1 MFFVISK
8 IFWWLIQPLHI
19 LVIAQLSGLVCL
31 WRDRGRLGRWIFV
44 VSTAAIA
51 AVAMLPLPEMLI
63 RPLEQWVQRP
73 ANLPDKVDGILLLT
87 AGQRPSLASAYGR
100 PIGGF
105 ETMAPFAALA
115 RRYPDAK
122 LVVSGGSG
130 ALTPGPI
137 SEAAVVKLFIAEQG
151 LDPARLILE
160 DKSKNTYENGVFSK
174 KLVQP
179 KRGEIWVLV
188 TRAHHMPR
196 AMGVF
201 RKIGW
206 DVIPYPAD
214 YRALP
219 DWEGFG
225 GGGGMYALDA
235 ALHEWIGLAAYWSTD
250 RI

>member
-8 IFWWLIQPLHI
+8 IFWWLIQPLHVLI
-19 LVIAQLSGLVCL
+19 IAQLSGLVCL
-31 WRDRGRLGRWIFV
+31 WRNRSQLGRWIFV

-51 AVAMLPLPEMLI
+51 AITMLPLPEMLI
-63 RPLEQWVQRP
+63 RPLEQWVKRP
-73 ANLPDKVDGILLLT
+73 VHLPDKIDGILLLT
-87 AGQRPSLASAYGR
+87 GGQRPILTHAYGQ

-105 ETMAPFAALA
+105 ETAVPFAALA

-130 ALTPGPI
+130 ELTPGPM
-137 SEAAVVKLFIAEQG
+137 SEAAVVKMFFAEQG
-151 LDPARLILE
+151 MDPGRLILE
-160 DKSKNTYENGVFSK
+160 DKSRNTYENGVFAK

-179 KRGEIWVLV
+179 KLGEIWVLI

-201 RKIGW
+201 QKIGW

-214 YRALP
+214 YRAFP
-219 DWEGFG
+219 DSGQIGGDEGIS
-225 GGGGMYALDA
+225 MLDA
-235 ALHEWIGLAAYWSTD
+235 ALHEWIGLAAYWSTG
-250 RI
+250 RM

>member
-8 IFWWLIQPLHI
+8 IFWWLIQPLHA
-19 LVIAQLSGLVCL
+19 LVFIQLSGLVCL
-31 WRDRGRLGRWIFV
+31 WRSRSQLGRWIFLF
-44 VSTAAIA
+44 STV
-51 AVAMLPLPEMLI
+51 AVASIAMLPLPDMLI
-63 RPLEQWVQRP
+63 RPLEQWAQRP
-73 ANLPDKVDGILLLT
+73 TALPDKIDGVLLLT
-87 AGQRPSLASAYGR
+87 GGQRPVLTYAYGQ

-115 RRYPDAK
+115 RRYPYAK

-130 ALTPGPI
+130 DPTPGPM
-137 SEAAVVKLFIAEQG
+137 SEAAVVEMFFAEQG

-160 DKSKNTYENGVFSK
+160 DKSRNTYENGVFSK

-179 KRGEIWVLV
+179 KSGEIWLLV

-196 AMGVF
+196 AIGVF

-206 DVIPYPAD
+206 DMIPYPAD

-219 DWEGFG
+219 DLMQFRNDGSIS
-225 GGGGMYALDA
+225 MLDA
-235 ALHEWIGLAAYWSTD
+235 ALHEWIGLAAYWSIG
-250 RI
+250 RM